1 MTEESGTISIGDVAE
16 ATGLSV
22 HTLRYYE
29 DEGLIPEVA
38 RNGAGHRRYRPDH
51 IRWIGLLERLRASG
65 MSMARMRRYVDL
77 AVRGDD
83 TAPERRALLE
93 EHEADIADRI
103 AELEECRSI
112 VRAKIALYAGE
123 LDDVEVVWALVEKA
137 RRSGREDGA
146 RGLRTG
152 RL

>member
-1 MTEESGTISIGDVAE
+1 MSIGDVAE

-38 RNGAGHRRYRPDH
+38 RNRAGHRRYRPDH

-65 MSMARMRRYVDL
+65 MSVARMRRYVDL

-83 TAPERRALLE
+83 TVAERRALLE
-93 EHEADIADRI
+93 EHEADIGDRM

-112 VRAKIALYAGE
+112 VRAKIDLYAGE
-123 LDDVEVVWALVEKA
+123 LDDAGVLWELVEKA
-137 RRSGREDGA
+137 RRKSRRRGREGSPP
-146 RGLRTG
+146 GLRTG